1 LKVDLQG
8 VREPRMALE
17 EKITKAVQSAHEY
30 LENSRKSITENN
42 ENALVDQVWKASA
55 ELEYA
60 LFLFSVLRQEDHQT
74 HPWKVDLESKQ
85 IEVAPTITSTQE
97 LLREAKTSFEK
108 GDLPEAHKNV
118 WVARGYLLK
127 VQEFFEKKRK

>member
-1 LKVDLQG
+1 
-8 VREPRMALE
+8 MALE
-17 EKITKAVQSAHEY
+17 EKITKAVQSAQEH
-30 LENSRKSITENN
+30 LENSRKSITEND
-42 ENALVDQVWKASA
+42 ENALVDQVWKASG

-85 IEVAPTITSTQE
+85 LEVAPVITSTQE
-97 LLREAKTSFEK
+97 LLGEAKTSFEN
-108 GDLPEAHKNV
+108 GELFEAHKNV

-127 VQEFFEKKRK
+127 VQEFFEKKA